1 MTLPVGWVL
10 VTPAPLTRAP
20 TAPTRT
26 QSALAALPERAVQI
40 TVALALVAGV
50 TVSLGVHYWWTVLPL
65 TAVLVAATWTVMGPR
80 AATTAAAAGRA
91 AAVAVG
97 GVIAWCIGNI
107 AMASEYLLVVRDP
120 GFLTLSGKWLVNHAS
135 TDIPPHGAI
144 EAAATQ
150 VNMLPD
156 AAQAWNLYGDAIQP
170 QGAKM
175 LPAVLSVGGW
185 VAGDTGVLAANVV
198 IGGIGILAVYA
209 LARQFLS
216 PYAALAPAG
225 AIALTV
231 SHIGLS
237 RAGYTEPLT
246 LVLVLAGVLWAWR
259 GVRERR
265 LGLVLAAG
273 ITSGATTFIRID
285 GASFA
290 IGALAGVVIA
300 LALSDAPRAWRIR
313 AALTFTATQALA
325 LALGYASLWRWA
337 NEYVVRLEDNTIA
350 LVSVYVVTAVILV
363 VWVATWGDRLRGDR
377 PLTALRSTLGR
388 RGAIGVGIAVSGL
401 LLVLASRPLWMIAR
415 RGTEKSNEVFANG
428 VVESFQKIAGLP
440 VDGTRTYAEST
451 MTWMSYYL
459 TWVLVALAI
468 LGFGVAAYRM
478 VRRDGAWAVFLG
490 AILAPTLL
498 YLWNPSI
505 IPDQIWAIRRFEPA
519 SMPGFVLAAAIGTWW
534 LAGRLRTESARST
547 GRRVAAVVVVVA
559 PLTSWVSVMP
569 DDPSPIST
577 ATNVTTRE
585 MLGARDQL
593 NDLCEVAGDRPIVLA
608 GTSSHFGS
616 LRVMC
621 DQPVV
626 LALVEPT
633 PQTLVDMAAAWGQA
647 PVVLTQNT
655 DWFEWEGGPPQPAVD
670 SSVRTS
676 SYTLQH
682 IPRTY
687 SDRQYT
693 WYAGIVGAGGVLQPV
708 AADAEKFSTDLP

>member
-1 MTLPVGWVL
+1 MTTTTAPHA
-10 VTPAPLTRAP
+10 PAPPTRA
-20 TAPTRT
+20 
-26 QSALAALPERAVQI
+26 QSALVAMPERAVQVLVAI
-40 TVALALVAGV
+40 ALAAGA

-65 TAVLVAATWTVMGPR
+65 AAILVASTWTALAHRTAVTV
-80 AATTAAAAGRA
+80 TAARA
-91 AAVAVG
+91 AAIAVG
-97 GVIAWCIGNI
+97 GTIAWCIANI
-107 AMASEYLLVVRDP
+107 IMAAEYLIVVRDP
-120 GFLTLSGKWLVNHAS
+120 GFLTLSGLWLARHPS
-135 TDIPPHGAI
+135 TDIPTLGSV

-150 VNMLPD
+150 LNMLPD
-156 AAQAWNLYGDAIQP
+156 AAQAWNLYGDVIQP

-175 LPAVLSVGGW
+175 LPATLSVGGW
-185 VAGDTGVLAANVV
+185 LAGETGVLAANVV
-198 IGGIGILAVYA
+198 IGGVGILAVYA
-209 LARQFLS
+209 LARRFLG

-246 LVLVLAGVLWAWR
+246 LVLVVAGVLWAWR
-259 GVRERR
+259 GVKERR
-265 LGLVLAAG
+265 LWLLLAAG

-290 IGALAGVVIA
+290 VGALAGVIIA
-300 LALSDAPRAWRIR
+300 LALSDAPRSWRVR
-313 AALTFTATQALA
+313 AGFAFAATQAIA
-325 LALGYASLWRWA
+325 LVLGYVSLWRWA
-337 NEYVVRLEDNTIA
+337 NEYLVRLEGQAIA
-350 LVSVYVVTAVILV
+350 LVSVYFAAALILGI
-363 VWVATWGDRLRGDR
+363 WMATWGPRLRGDR
-377 PLTALRSTLGR
+377 VLTSLRSVLGR
-388 RGAIGVGIAVSGL
+388 RGAIGIGIAVSGL
-401 LLVLASRPLWMIAR
+401 LALLASRPLWMIAR
-415 RGTEKSNEVFANG
+415 RGTVKSNEIFANG
-428 VVESFQKIAGLP
+428 VVESFQRSAGLP
-440 VDGTRTYAEST
+440 IDGTRTYAEST

-478 VRRDGAWAVFLG
+478 VRRDGTWAVFLG

-519 SMPGFVLAAAIGTWW
+519 AMPGFVLAAAVGAWW
-534 LAGRLRTESARST
+534 LAGRLRTASARAT
-547 GRRVAAVVVVVA
+547 GRKVAAVVVLLA
-559 PLTSWVSVMP
+559 PLTAWVSIKP
-569 DDPSPIST
+569 GEALPISS

-633 PQTLVDMAAAWGQA
+633 PDTLVAMTEEWGQA
-647 PVVLTQNT
+647 PVVLTRNP
-655 DWFEWEGGPPQPAVD
+655 DWFTWTDGVPAPAVD
-670 SSVRTS
+670 STVRTA
-676 SYTLQH
+676 SYTLQN

-693 WYAGIVGAGGVLQPV
+693 WYAGIVGTDGSLDAVPV
-708 AADAEKFSTDLP
+708 PESVSGDS